1 MIKDLIEISKQTN
14 SNSELLLQDAF
25 NRGVNYGK
33 ELAKEKAIEA
43 IREETI
49 KEMEEM
55 LSKIVLKDLS
65 GKWSEEVIDFSTSI
79 VDATVF
85 KIKDIL
91 NKLKK

>member
-1 MIKDLIEISKQTN
+1 MTKEQIL
-14 SNSELLLQDAF
+14 
-25 NRGVNYGK
+25 K
-33 ELAKEKAIEA
+33 ELKNKSEVINDSLWYVNPDDVIKAISQT
-43 IREETI
+43 REETI
-49 KEMEEM
+49 REVKEM

-85 KIKDIL
+85 KIKRLL